1 MTIKQQG
8 GVFGRNPTFND
19 VTVQSLAVSDLDAF
33 RVPVTGADGLLSTS
47 STLVWNGSSLRFPLG
62 VVQTNNNP
70 QIMFNKDDGVT
81 RAKIYYDTTNGAT
94 VISSV
99 VNSEIRFDINDTEVA
114 QINQSGNLVFKNSG
128 QGIDFSATAG
138 TGTSELFD
146 DYEEGTFTATLTPNT
161 SGTITPD
168 SFDTLAYT
176 KVGRQVTITGQVGV
190 ASVASPVGTY
200 FDLNLPF
207 AIGGLTDL
215 AERSSGAAFDVN
227 NSVLLPMRTV
237 SGSAIRV
244 YVDCS
249 TIATGR
255 AFVFSFTYF
264 TD

>member
-1 MTIKQQG
+1 MTIRQIG
-8 GVFGRNPTFND
+8 GVFGRHPKFEDVEIGNVFIDGNT
-19 VTVQSLAVSDLDAF
+19 VTVLDTNGDLILRGNGTGLVQIPSDVDLNQG
-33 RVPVTGADGLLSTS
+33 VKGVLKLSGDSYKIEGGNTFGDIRM
-47 STLVWNGSSLRFPLG
+47 TFPRLRF
-62 VVQTNNNP
+62 
-70 QIMFNKDDGVT
+70 FE
-81 RAKIYYDTTNGAT
+81 GA
-94 VISSV
+94 
-99 VNSEIRFDINDTEVA
+99 
-114 QINQSGNLVFKNSG
+114 NLVGQFDSDNFTVNRGNVVIGTSG
-128 QGIDFSATAG
+128 KGIDFSATSG

-168 SFDTLAYT
+168 SFDSLAYT